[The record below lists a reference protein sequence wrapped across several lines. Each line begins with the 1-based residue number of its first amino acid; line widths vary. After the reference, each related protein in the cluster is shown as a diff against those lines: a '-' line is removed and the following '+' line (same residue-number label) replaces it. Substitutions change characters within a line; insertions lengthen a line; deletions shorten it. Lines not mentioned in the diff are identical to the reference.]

1 MCRSRTEPLS
11 GPTARACSRSL
22 AAALAG
28 ITLGLALGGCSDM
41 YFDRRDTIDA
51 GAGDAI
57 AANEVAQTID
67 PWPAQSGNTNIA
79 ANGQRMQSAVEHY
92 RANTGV
98 QPVDPM
104 LMEMANTSPPTAQN
118 NSQTGATP
126 TQAPPSIAPG
136 TTTTT
141 TTVVTAAPSPS
152 Q

>member
-1 MCRSRTEPLS
+1 MCRSRTEPLT
-11 GPTARACSRSL
+11 GLTPRAPSRSI
-22 AAALAG
+22 AAVLAG
-28 ITLGLALGGCSDM
+28 IALGLALGGCSDM
-41 YFDRRDTIDA
+41 YFDRRDAVDP
-51 GAGDAI
+51 GAGDAV

-79 ANGQRMQSAVEHY
+79 ANGQRMQSAIEHY

-98 QPVDPM
+98 PPVDPM
-104 LMEMANTSPPTAQN
+104 LMELANTSPPTAQN
-118 NSQTGATP
+118 SSQTGATP

-141 TTVVTAAPSPS
+141 TTVVTAAPS